1 MPGLSIHAV
10 DVTRGVPAAGMR
22 IEVYAISPT
31 RQRIAEGALAAS
43 GMLDHAI
50 ARERL
55 AAGTYEVVFHAGAFF
70 SAAGVAQATPPF
82 LGEVPFRFTIA
93 DPEQHYHLPMKITPW
108 GFSLYRGS

>member
-1 MPGLSIHAV
+1 MPGLSVHAV

-22 IEVYAISPT
+22 IEVYRIAGD
-31 RQRIAEGALAAS
+31 RVRIAEGKLAAS
-43 GMLDHAI
+43 GMLDDPITAT
-50 ARERL
+50 RL
-55 AAGTYEVVFHAGAFF
+55 APGVYEVVFHAGEFF
-70 SAAGVAQATPPF
+70 TAAGVKQSQPPF

>member
-22 IEVYAISPT
+22 IEVFAVEPV
-31 RQRIAEGALAAS
+31 RQRIAEGTLAAS
-43 GMLDHAI
+43 GALDHPI

-55 AAGTYEVVFHAGAFF
+55 PAGVYEVVFHAGAFF
-70 SAAGVAQATPPF
+70 NGAGVAQASPPF
-82 LGEVPFRFTIA
+82 LCEVPFRFTIA
-93 DPEQHYHLPMKITPW
+93 DPDQHYHLPMKITPW

>member
-1 MPGLSIHAV
+1 MPGLSVHAV

-22 IEVYAISPT
+22 VEVYALTPA
-31 RQRIAEGALAAS
+31 RRRIAEGALAAS
-43 GMLDHAI
+43 GVLDHPI

-55 AAGTYEVVFHAGAFF
+55 DTGTYEVVFHAGAFF
-70 SAAGVAQATPPF
+70 AAAGVVQATPPF